1 MSPRELQ
8 DRIAQLKQQI
18 QQRTAQLQQQDAMLT
33 NLAGRIQVYEEWL
46 RDTNG
51 EPEKEEG

>member
-46 RDTNG
+46 QDTNG